1 MKKNILKTVAFAGIL
16 AFSLVACSSTKNVTK
31 ADVSSGGKITSKN
44 DLTFPLGDD
53 VSARFFGTVYFKNLI
68 QKDSL
73 YNFPVTNN
81 ITFAPGSH
89 SGWHVHGGMEVLVTG
104 GRGYYQAVGEKA
116 QIIQKGDVLHIPAG
130 VKHWHGA
137 TPDSWFSQIVIYDA
151 DWKAEPGKDV
161 HEDVSAQWY
170 ENVDA
175 EEYKGRKLT
184 SADTF
189 MFGNGTL
196 LSSPNFSGPAYLS
209 DVLESPNEAGA
220 PGIHNVV
227 FDAGTYN
234 GWHTHEGGQILI
246 ATDGIGFH
254 QLEGEPVQIMYP
266 GDVAFCPPNVK
277 HWHGATANS
286 SFAHLAANTNPA
298 KTGVQWFDRIPEKE
312 YKALSAFISSGPVVK
327 TENGLVRG
335 SVSNGIYS
343 FKGIPYANVEKRF
356 TVARSVQKWSGIFD
370 ATKYGSVSLQTGF
383 FPGTSGPDN
392 MSENPLNLNIW
403 TPSADSKKRA
413 VMVWLH
419 GGGFMAGS
427 ASEQPAYDGE
437 NLSKKGDVVVV
448 SVNHRLNVLGHLNL
462 SSYSD
467 EYKYSGN
474 VGIYDLVMALK
485 WINENI
491 EDFGGDKN
499 NVTLFGESGG
509 GAKVLALM
517 ETPYAKGLFKR
528 GIVQSGA
535 TETMGVLWTPKAAA
549 ERVTELTLENLGL
562 KKGEFEKLQSV
573 PYSDLVQASD
583 KALEQTGKEFKIPAA
598 LGEGYSLSWE
608 PYVDGDFI
616 PDDIAGKNGFPKNGQ
631 KYSLLIGS
639 NLNEW
644 ETMQKTGDA
653 LWNSGKKITFDKDE
667 TKSLL
672 EQKYGEKADE
682 VLAAFNEAYPE
693 KQDFEAACVD
703 SRVIRIPMLKIM
715 RAKAEQKSP
724 VYSYIFALDSPL
736 SVHTAEIPF
745 VFANMETSAI
755 KTTDLTTA
763 QKVQNEMSSAWISF
777 AKTGN
782 PSTQNLKWE
791 AYTKDGGATMIFDE
805 NTRLVY
811 NHDKNLIGLLA
822 PEYNWE

>member
-1 MKKNILKTVAFAGIL
+1 MKKNILAAAFAGIL
-16 AFSLVACSSTKNVTK
+16 AVSLAACSSTKNVAKTG
-31 ADVSSGGKITSKN
+31 VSSGGKITSKN

-68 QKDSL
+68 QKDST

-104 GRGYYQAVGEKA
+104 GRGYYQAEGEKA

-151 DWKAEPGKDV
+151 DWKPESGKDV
-161 HEDVSAQWY
+161 HEDVSAEWY
-170 ENVDA
+170 ANVDA
-175 EEYKGRKLT
+175 EEYNGRKLT
-184 SADTF
+184 SADKF

-209 DVLESPNEAGA
+209 DVLGTPNEAGA

-234 GWHTHEGGQILI
+234 GWHTHAGGQILI

-254 QLEGEPVQIMYP
+254 QIEGEPVQIMHP
-266 GDVAFCPPNVK
+266 GDVAFCPPNVR

-286 SFAHLAANTNPA
+286 SFAHLAANTNPE
-298 KTGVQWFDRIPEKE
+298 KPGVQWFERISEKE
-312 YKALSAFISSGPVVK
+312 YKALSASLSSGTVVK

-335 SVSNGIYS
+335 SVSGGIYF
-343 FKGIPYANVEKRF
+343 FKGIPYAEVSKRF
-356 TVARSVQKWSGIFD
+356 TVGKPVQNWSGIFD
-370 ATKYGSVSLQTGF
+370 ATKYGSIALQTGF
-383 FPGTSGPDN
+383 RAGTAGTDN
-392 MSENPLNLNIW
+392 MSESPLNLNIW
-403 TPSADSKKRA
+403 TPAADNKKRA
-413 VMVWLH
+413 VMVWFH
-419 GGGFMAGS
+419 GGGFSTGS
-427 ASEQPAYDGE
+427 SIEQPAYDGE
-437 NLSKKGDVVVV
+437 NLSKRDDVVVV

-474 VGIYDLVMALK
+474 VG
-485 WINENI
+485 N
-491 EDFGGDKN
+491 FGGDKN

-528 GIVQSGA
+528 GIVESGA
-535 TETMGVLWTPKAAA
+535 TETMGVLWTPKEAS

-562 KKGEFEKLQSV
+562 KKDEFEKLQNV
-573 PYSDLVQASD
+573 PYADLVQASD
-583 KALEQTGKEFKIPAA
+583 KALLQACEEFKIPAA
-598 LGEGYSLSWE
+598 LGSGYLIFWE

-616 PDDIAGKNGFPKNGQ
+616 PDDIAGKNGFPKNGE

-644 ETMQKTGDA
+644 ETMQKMGDA
-653 LWNSGKKITFDKDE
+653 SWNNGSKITMGADE

-672 EQKYGEKADE
+672 VQKYGEKSDE
-682 VLAAFNEAYPE
+682 ILSAFKTAYPE
-693 KQDFEAACVD
+693 KQDFEAAYVD

-715 RAKAEQKSP
+715 RAKAQQKSP

-745 VFANMETSAI
+745 VFGNKETSPI
-755 KTTDLTTA
+755 KTTDPAAA
-763 QKVQNEMSSAWISF
+763 QKVQDEMTGAWIAF
-777 AKTGN
+777 AKTGD
-782 PSTQNLKWE
+782 PSTANLKWE
-791 AYTKDGGATMIFDE
+791 AYTNSGGATMIFDE
-805 NTRLVY
+805 NTRLVH
-811 NHDKNLIGLLA
+811 NHDKKLIQLLA

>member
-1 MKKNILKTVAFAGIL
+1 MKKNILAAAFAGIL
-16 AFSLVACSSTKNVTK
+16 GFSLAACSSTKNVAKT
-31 ADVSSGGKITSKN
+31 DVSSGGKITSKN
-44 DLTFPLGDD
+44 GLTFPLGDD

-68 QKDSL
+68 QKDST

-104 GRGYYQAVGEKA
+104 GRGYYQAEGEKA

-151 DWKAEPGKDV
+151 DWKPESGKDV
-161 HEDVSAQWY
+161 HEDVSEEWY
-170 ENVDA
+170 ANVDA
-175 EEYKGRKLT
+175 EEYNGRKLT
-184 SADTF
+184 SADRF

-196 LSSPNFSGPAYLS
+196 LSSQNFSGPAYLS
-209 DVLESPNEAGA
+209 DVLETPNEAGA

-234 GWHTHEGGQILI
+234 AWHTHEGGQILI

-254 QLEGEPVQIMYP
+254 QIEGESVQVMHP
-266 GDVAFCPPNVK
+266 GDVAFCPPNVR

-286 SFAHLAANTNPA
+286 SFAHLAVNTNPE
-298 KTGVQWFDRIPEKE
+298 KTGVQWFGRIPEKE
-312 YKALSAFISSGPVVK
+312 YKKLSASLSSGAVVK

-343 FKGIPYANVEKRF
+343 FKGIPYAQVEKRF
-356 TVARSVQKWSGIFD
+356 TVGKPVQKWSGIFD
-370 ATKYGSVSLQTGF
+370 ATKYGSIAVQTGF
-383 FPGTSGPDN
+383 CPGTAGTDN

-403 TPSADSKKRA
+403 TPAADSKKRA
-413 VMVWLH
+413 VIVWLH

-427 ASEQPAYDGE
+427 AIEQPFYDGE
-437 NLSKKGDVVVV
+437 NLSKRGDVVVV

-462 SSYSD
+462 ASYSD

-474 VGIYDLVMALK
+474 VGIYDLVQALQ
-485 WINENI
+485 WIKSNI
-491 EDFGGDKN
+491 ANFGGDKN
-499 NVTLFGESGG
+499 NVTIFGESGG

-517 ETPYAKGLFKR
+517 ESPYANGLFRR
-528 GIVQSGA
+528 GIVESGA

-562 KKGEFEKLQSV
+562 KKDEFEKLQSV

-583 KALEQTGKEFKIPAA
+583 KALDQTGKEFKIPAA

-616 PDDIAGKNGFPKNGQ
+616 PDDIAGKNGFPKNGE

-644 ETMQKTGDA
+644 ETMQKMGDA
-653 LWNSGKKITFDKDE
+653 SWNSGSKITMGADE

-672 EQKYGEKADE
+672 FQKYGEKADE
-682 VLAAFNEAYPE
+682 VLAAFKTAYPE
-693 KQDFEAACVD
+693 KQDFEAAYVD

-715 RAKAEQKSP
+715 RAKARQKSP

-745 VFANMETSAI
+745 VFANADMALV
-755 KTTDLTTA
+755 KTTDSSA
-763 QKVQNEMSSAWISF
+763 AKKVQDEMSDAWIAF
-777 AKTGN
+777 AKNGD
-782 PSTQNLKWE
+782 PSTVNLKWE
-791 AYTKDGGATMIFDE
+791 AYTNAGGATMIFDE
-805 NTRLVY
+805 NTRLAR
-811 NHDKNLIGLLA
+811 NHDKKLIQLIA